1 MERTAGEGRGQVEE
15 TYLRSWTGGLGCCC
29 PRSCSP
35 SCWVSARE
43 GTSAC
48 RVRPYAGSP
57 RGRVGCMS
65 LAEQD
70 PHRPDLLRMVQGG
83 LTVRGGRSR
92 IRKMGQ
98 EEKRLE
104 EKFTVRRV
112 VLSDH
117 SVTSMAISVGGII
130 SSILNVKYPSAMFYV
145 WCSDCSITT
154 KIEVQI

>member
-1 MERTAGEGRGQVEE
+1 
-15 TYLRSWTGGLGCCC
+15 
-29 PRSCSP
+29 
-35 SCWVSARE
+35 
-43 GTSAC
+43 
-48 RVRPYAGSP
+48 
-57 RGRVGCMS
+57 MS

-83 LTVRGGRSR
+83 LTVLGGRSR

-117 SVTSMAISVGGII
+117 SVTSMAISVGGMI
-130 SSILNVKYPSAMFYV
+130 SSILNVKYPSAMSYV